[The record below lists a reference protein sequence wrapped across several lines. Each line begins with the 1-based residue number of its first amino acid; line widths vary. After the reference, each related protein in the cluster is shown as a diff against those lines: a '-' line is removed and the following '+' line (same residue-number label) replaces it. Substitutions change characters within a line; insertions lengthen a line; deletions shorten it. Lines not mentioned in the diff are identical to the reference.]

1 MGPADADVDELGPV
15 AQGDLAGLVDAIP
28 ANPVVRGD
36 GEPGAAGRGLGAS
49 VERLCR
55 CPPGQRPVRSD
66 VVVVIA
72 EAVELGLQLG
82 QGGGRGLFGE
92 PAFEGLVEALD
103 LAARL
108 GVIGAGVLVVDPQ
121 PDELELDGTAAVA
134 ALGSEDRPVVGE
146 HRGGIAPGGGAE
158 MERGDHVSGLGGHER
173 SGGDHAAGSG
183 RRAR

>member
-1 MGPADADVDELGPV
+1 MVVAGGVDGELAEEFAVGGDDAYVLIGDEEQDGGAGVGPADADVDELGPV

-28 ANPVVRGD
+28 AHPVVRGD
-36 GEPGAAGRGLGAS
+36 GEPGAAGRGLGTG

-92 PAFEGLVEALD
+92 PAL
-103 LAARL
+103 
-108 GVIGAGVLVVDPQ
+108 
-121 PDELELDGTAAVA
+121 
-134 ALGSEDRPVVGE
+134 PV
-146 HRGGIAPGGGAE
+146 
-158 MERGDHVSGLGGHER
+158 
-173 SGGDHAAGSG
+173 
-183 RRAR
+183 